1 MAKRSRRKSSAI
13 WDMNERPYVKNPHE
27 DIALDDEGV
36 MFTSAEM
43 PIFTDQNSAL
53 EEKVGVDSPIDA
65 EQDVKL
71 GNDIQGEALGSD
83 VSKPDPAQDAKRG
96 SDSLHVP
103 RNNLPEHSSSEGYE
117 KGGQMNLDMGAAPN
131 EDNEYR
137 AEKVSEEDAEVENVD
152 SSVSK
157 PEPAQDT
164 QGSDE
169 LSHVPSDALQEESSL
184 AGYEEHDQTDFGADL
199 ASGKGSEYSTVKDGE
214 QAVQG
219 DGLGSDES
227 RAGPAQEVWGD
238 GDLPHVPPDDLQ
250 ENSSFSGYEA
260 DDQIDLSMD
269 LAPEGSMGYRSVAN
283 SEKSSEQD
291 AGDQNAHKVGEEQ
304 LSQNIDSDENER
316 IKELINAL
324 ISETLKSRG
333 VSPEVISDIKERV
346 DRLHN
351 EELPRFA
358 AELKELISRNQGSF
372 GLQGGVASHVGG
384 ESVAGGGAALVNG
397 IASLLG
403 GSASLVGRV
412 GDSIGTSLYNLSRFG
427 SAPEGS
433 GRGMESL
440 RAGGGAFMQGTAS
453 LVGGTASLIGSAG
466 KAAFG
471 WASHAVDHWKNQ
483 AASSTPT
490 AQTQPVAPGATQN
503 APAHAGGQGA
513 STGTRPVTPAG
524 ANAGAGG
531 QVQPPGT
538 ATFSGVQAP
547 PGVPVGVASPVPGV
561 STLLHDMS
569 KVRERYERLAK
580 ENAPSEKEIRNKI
593 GTRATDL
600 GLTESQ
606 VIQEMKAGG
615 KAEDLLGEYS
625 EMVNGDQDLRLRRQM
640 MQDSL
645 RLWVNGKADAIEQ
658 LENESVSE
666 AADLDQFNEEQRE
679 FSAVT
684 SKSMPVRDDA
694 YCDSYVVDAPGPDA
708 QAIMNGSGYMG
719 QYPDAYEAI
728 RDMTFAEMDYQ
739 NVLETVKGA
748 KPVHDK
754 DLLIKD
760 GDGALNR
767 WMVNYERGV
776 EAVKKARSEL
786 GNSEELEGMDKF
798 LDKSSDKMK
807 KLVSE
812 MPQADN
818 EKSHAE
824 SLRQFLEQIK
834 RLIESLKRLFRKGS
848 DKENDQSVEPAI

>member
-1 MAKRSRRKSSAI
+1 
-13 WDMNERPYVKNPHE
+13 MNERPYVKNPHE
-27 DIALDDEGV
+27 DIGLEDEGV

-43 PIFTDQNSAL
+43 PIFTDQDSAL
-53 EEKVGVDSPIDA
+53 EEKVGVDSRLDA
-65 EQDVKL
+65 EPDVKR
-71 GNDIQGEALGSD
+71 GNDIQGEALVSD
-83 VSKPDPAQDAKRG
+83 ASKPDPAQNAKRG
-96 SDSLHVP
+96 SESPHVP
-103 RNNLPEHSSSEGYE
+103 RNNLPEHSSSEGHK
-117 KGGQMNLDMGAAPN
+117 KGGQMNLDMDPAPN

-250 ENSSFSGYEA
+250 KNSSFSGYEA

-291 AGDQNAHKVGEEQ
+291 AGDQNTHEVGEEQ

-316 IKELINAL
+316 IKELIKAL

-403 GSASLVGRV
+403 GSASLVGQV
-412 GDSIGTSLYNLSRFG
+412 GNSIGTSLHNLSRFG

-513 STGTRPVTPAG
+513 SPGTRPVTPAG

-538 ATFSGVQAP
+538 ATISGVQAP

-561 STLLHDMS
+561 SKLLHDMS
-569 KVRERYERLAK
+569 TVRERYERLAK
-580 ENAPSEKEIRNKI
+580 ENAPSEKEIRKNRN
-593 GTRATDL
+593 T
-600 GLTESQ
+600 
-606 VIQEMKAGG
+606 
-615 KAEDLLGEYS
+615 
-625 EMVNGDQDLRLRRQM
+625 
-640 MQDSL
+640 
-645 RLWVNGKADAIEQ
+645 
-658 LENESVSE
+658 
-666 AADLDQFNEEQRE
+666 
-679 FSAVT
+679 
-684 SKSMPVRDDA
+684 
-694 YCDSYVVDAPGPDA
+694 CD
-708 QAIMNGSGYMG
+708 
-719 QYPDAYEAI
+719 
-728 RDMTFAEMDYQ
+728 
-739 NVLETVKGA
+739 
-748 KPVHDK
+748 
-754 DLLIKD
+754 
-760 GDGALNR
+760 
-767 WMVNYERGV
+767 
-776 EAVKKARSEL
+776 
-786 GNSEELEGMDKF
+786 
-798 LDKSSDKMK
+798 
-807 KLVSE
+807 
-812 MPQADN
+812 
-818 EKSHAE
+818 
-824 SLRQFLEQIK
+824 
-834 RLIESLKRLFRKGS
+834 
-848 DKENDQSVEPAI
+848 

>member
-1 MAKRSRRKSSAI
+1 
-13 WDMNERPYVKNPHE
+13 MNERPYVKNPHE
-27 DIALDDEGV
+27 DIGLDDEGV

-43 PIFTDQNSAL
+43 PIFTNQDSAL
-53 EEKVGVDSPIDA
+53 EEKVGVDSPTDS

-71 GNDIQGEALGSD
+71 GNDIQGEAPGSD
-83 VSKPDPAQDAKRG
+83 VSKPDPAQDAKKG

-117 KGGQMNLDMGAAPN
+117 KGGQMNLDMDAAPN

-137 AEKVSEEDAEVENVD
+137 AGKVSEEDAEVESVD
-152 SSVSK
+152 SSASK
-157 PEPAQDT
+157 PEPVQDT

-169 LSHVPSDALQEESSL
+169 LSHVPSDTLQEESSRSE
-184 AGYEEHDQTDFGADL
+184 YEEDDQT
-199 ASGKGSEYSTVKDGE
+199 
-214 QAVQG
+214 
-219 DGLGSDES
+219 
-227 RAGPAQEVWGD
+227 
-238 GDLPHVPPDDLQ
+238 
-250 ENSSFSGYEA
+250 
-260 DDQIDLSMD
+260 DLSMD
-269 LAPEGSMGYRSVAN
+269 IAPENSVGDRPVA
-283 SEKSSEQD
+283 ETDKSSDQD
-291 AGDQNAHKVGEEQ
+291 GVDQNAHEVGAEH

-316 IKELINAL
+316 LKELIKAL

-346 DRLHN
+346 DCLHN

-358 AELKELISRNQGSF
+358 AELKELISRNQVSSF
-372 GLQGGVASHVGG
+372 GLQGGGASHVGG

-490 AQTQPVAPGATQN
+490 AQTQPGAPGATQN

-513 STGTRPVTPAG
+513 SPGTRPVTPAG

-625 EMVNGDQDLRLRRQM
+625 EMVNGNQDLRLRRQM

-694 YCDSYVVDAPGPDA
+694 YCDSYVVDAPGPDG

-728 RDMTFAEMDYQ
+728 RDMTFAEMDYE
-739 NVLETVKGA
+739 NIIENIKGA
-748 KPVHDK
+748 KTVQDK
-754 DLLIKD
+754 DLSRKE
-760 GDGALNR
+760 GDEALSR
-767 WMVNYERGV
+767 WMINYGKGI
-776 EAVKKARSEL
+776 EAVKKARREL
-786 GNSEELEGMDKF
+786 GGSEELEGMDEF

-807 KLVSE
+807 NLVSE

-848 DKENDQSVEPAI
+848 DKENDQSAEPAI

>member
-1 MAKRSRRKSSAI
+1 
-13 WDMNERPYVKNPHE
+13 MNERPYVKNPHE
-27 DIALDDEGV
+27 DIGLDDEGV

-43 PIFTDQNSAL
+43 PIFTDQDSAL
-53 EEKVGVDSPIDA
+53 EEKVGVDSPTDS

-71 GNDIQGEALGSD
+71 GNDIQGEAPGSD
-83 VSKPDPAQDAKRG
+83 VSKPDPAQDAKKG

-117 KGGQMNLDMGAAPN
+117 KGGQMNLDMDAAPN

-137 AEKVSEEDAEVENVD
+137 AGKVSEEDAEVESVD
-152 SSVSK
+152 SSASK
-157 PEPAQDT
+157 PEPVQDT

-169 LSHVPSDALQEESSL
+169 LSHVPSDTLQEESSRSE
-184 AGYEEHDQTDFGADL
+184 YEEDNQT
-199 ASGKGSEYSTVKDGE
+199 
-214 QAVQG
+214 
-219 DGLGSDES
+219 
-227 RAGPAQEVWGD
+227 
-238 GDLPHVPPDDLQ
+238 
-250 ENSSFSGYEA
+250 
-260 DDQIDLSMD
+260 DLSMD
-269 LAPEGSMGYRSVAN
+269 IAPENSVGDRPVA
-283 SEKSSEQD
+283 ETDKSSDQD
-291 AGDQNAHKVGEEQ
+291 GVDQNAHEVGAEH

-316 IKELINAL
+316 LKELIKAL

-358 AELKELISRNQGSF
+358 AELKELISRNQVSSF
-372 GLQGGVASHVGG
+372 GLQGGGASHVGG

-490 AQTQPVAPGATQN
+490 AQTQPGAPGATQN

-513 STGTRPVTPAG
+513 SPGTRPVTPAG

-625 EMVNGDQDLRLRRQM
+625 EMVNGNQDLRLRRQM

-694 YCDSYVVDAPGPDA
+694 YCDSYVVDAPGPDG

-728 RDMTFAEMDYQ
+728 RDMTFAEMDYE
-739 NVLETVKGA
+739 NIIENIKGA
-748 KPVHDK
+748 KTVQDK
-754 DLLIKD
+754 DLSRKE
-760 GDGALNR
+760 GDEALSR
-767 WMVNYERGV
+767 WMINYGKGI
-776 EAVKKARSEL
+776 EAVKKARREL
-786 GNSEELEGMDKF
+786 GGSEELEGMDEF

-807 KLVSE
+807 NLVSE

-848 DKENDQSVEPAI
+848 DKEADQSVEPAI

>member
-27 DIALDDEGV
+27 DIGLDDEGV

-103 RNNLPEHSSSEGYE
+103 RNNFPEHSSSEGYE

-131 EDNEYR
+131 EGNEYR

-157 PEPAQDT
+157 PEPALDT

-169 LSHVPSDALQEESSL
+169 LSHVPSDALREESSL

-227 RAGPAQEVWGD
+227 RAGPTQEVWGD

-269 LAPEGSMGYRSVAN
+269 LAPENSVGYRSVEE

-291 AGDQNAHKVGEEQ
+291 AGDQNAHEVGEEQ

-316 IKELINAL
+316 IKELIKAL

-346 DRLHN
+346 GRLHN

-358 AELKELISRNQGSF
+358 AELKELISRNQVSSF
-372 GLQGGVASHVGG
+372 GLQGGGASHVGG

-403 GSASLVGRV
+403 GSASLVGR
-412 GDSIGTSLYNLSRFG
+412 
-427 SAPEGS
+427 
-433 GRGMESL
+433 GR
-440 RAGGGAFMQGTAS
+440 
-453 LVGGTASLIGSAG
+453 
-466 KAAFG
+466 
-471 WASHAVDHWKNQ
+471 
-483 AASSTPT
+483 
-490 AQTQPVAPGATQN
+490 
-503 APAHAGGQGA
+503 
-513 STGTRPVTPAG
+513 
-524 ANAGAGG
+524 
-531 QVQPPGT
+531 
-538 ATFSGVQAP
+538 
-547 PGVPVGVASPVPGV
+547 
-561 STLLHDMS
+561 
-569 KVRERYERLAK
+569 
-580 ENAPSEKEIRNKI
+580 
-593 GTRATDL
+593 
-600 GLTESQ
+600 
-606 VIQEMKAGG
+606 
-615 KAEDLLGEYS
+615 
-625 EMVNGDQDLRLRRQM
+625 
-640 MQDSL
+640 
-645 RLWVNGKADAIEQ
+645 
-658 LENESVSE
+658 
-666 AADLDQFNEEQRE
+666 
-679 FSAVT
+679 
-684 SKSMPVRDDA
+684 
-694 YCDSYVVDAPGPDA
+694 
-708 QAIMNGSGYMG
+708 
-719 QYPDAYEAI
+719 
-728 RDMTFAEMDYQ
+728 
-739 NVLETVKGA
+739 
-748 KPVHDK
+748 
-754 DLLIKD
+754 
-760 GDGALNR
+760 
-767 WMVNYERGV
+767 
-776 EAVKKARSEL
+776 
-786 GNSEELEGMDKF
+786 
-798 LDKSSDKMK
+798 
-807 KLVSE
+807 
-812 MPQADN
+812 
-818 EKSHAE
+818 
-824 SLRQFLEQIK
+824 
-834 RLIESLKRLFRKGS
+834 
-848 DKENDQSVEPAI
+848 